1 MSGIAR
7 TPLNVY
13 SVDFGVFCIGLLA
26 RNVGVWRRLIKWVL
40 AIPDIGNSQKKR
52 YPAFSPL
59 ISEHLRWI
67 VAFVCKRLERISA
80 NQSNSTKSMVNAY
93 SAWESYLHEPEKM
106 KSSCSSFVQF
116 RRSKCKTKKNLS
128 SIFVEVS
135 ESSRIFRIVWVF
147 PEIFGFENFKFLV
160 SDPKSQNFQWA
171 GSCSSDNQNRKTKKT
186 YLGSSLNFQNLL
198 EFLKSHE

>member
-1 MSGIAR
+1 MAHVAALTVKG
-7 TPLNVY
+7 
-13 SVDFGVFCIGLLA
+13 
-26 RNVGVWRRLIKWVL
+26 VL

-116 RRSKCKTKKNLS
+116 RRSKCKTKK
-128 SIFVEVS
+128 
-135 ESSRIFRIVWVF
+135 
-147 PEIFGFENFKFLV
+147 
-160 SDPKSQNFQWA
+160 
-171 GSCSSDNQNRKTKKT
+171 T
-186 YLGSSLNFQNLL
+186 YLAFSLKFQNLQ
-198 EFLKSHE
+198 EFFESYEYSRRSLDLKIWKFWSQIQKVNIFNELVRAVPTTKIEKQKKPIWDLRWTFRIFWNFWNRMSSLWDLWIRNFEIFWSQIQKDNNF